1 MKWENF
7 TEPRVAKLP
16 CEPGKSQTIHWDG
29 KQPGLGL
36 RVTAAGSRS
45 YIFEATLKAIKPEGA
60 TAAPKGKTIRI
71 TIGDTQ
77 TYTVPAAQRIAAGYK
92 AQTDKGIDPRKVEA
106 DQLAAA
112 QAERDAKAAA
122 IAVALSEQAR
132 QNLTLAQVWPIYVA
146 ARRHKWSAGHLQ
158 NHITLT
164 AAGGAPKKRGKGLT
178 VAGPMAPLMAL
189 ALADLTAER
198 VTVWLEEEAAQR
210 PTNAAQSYRLLRAFI
225 RWAADIPAYRGI
237 IAPETYSAKNVR
249 EAVPKSLAADGDGL
263 QREQLSVWFEAVRR
277 IRNPVISAYLQALL
291 LTGARREE
299 LAALRWAD
307 VDFQWRSMNIRD
319 KVEGNRDIPLTPYTA
334 ALMNALPRRNEYVF
348 SSPGA
353 ASGYIEEPR
362 IAHTK
367 AIAAAGLP
375 HVSLHGLRRSFGTL
389 CEWVEVPAGISA
401 QIMGHK
407 PSALAEKHYRRRP
420 IDLLRMW
427 HEKIESWILEQ
438 AGIEFAPTAQG
449 LRVVTG

>member
-7 TEPRVAKLP
+7 TEPRVAKLL

-36 RVTAAGSRS
+36 RVTAAGARS

-60 TAAPKGKTIRI
+60 TKAPKGKTIRI
-71 TIGDTQ
+71 TIGDIQ

-92 AQTDKGIDPRKVEA
+92 AQTDKGIDPRQVEA
-106 DQLAAA
+106 DELA
-112 QAERDAKAAA
+112 
-122 IAVALSEQAR
+122 AVALAEQAR
-132 QNLTLAQVWPIYVA
+132 QNLTLAEVWPIYIA
-146 ARRHKWSAGHLQ
+146 ARRHKWSTGHLQ
-158 NHITLT
+158 NHMTLT
-164 AAGGAPKKRGKGLT
+164 AAGGESKKRGKGLT
-178 VAGPMAPLMAL
+178 VAGPMAPLMPL

-198 VTVWLEEEAAQR
+198 VAAWLEKEAAER

-237 IAPETYSAKNVR
+237 IAAETYSANSVR
-249 EAVPKSLAADGDGL
+249 EAVPKSQAADGDGL
-263 QREQLSVWFEAVRR
+263 QREQLPAWFEAVRR
-277 IRNPVISAYLQALL
+277 IRNPVIGAYLQALL

-319 KVEGNRDIPLTPYTA
+319 KVEGTRTIPLTPYTA
-334 ALMNALPRRNEYVF
+334 ALMAALPRRNEYVF

-420 IDLLRMW
+420 IDLLRKW
-427 HEKIESWILEQ
+427 HDKIESWILDQ
-438 AGIEFAPTAQG
+438 AGIDFVPAAPG